1 MVPGR
6 GSLLVISKSLLVI
19 SKFNTVFYGNLF
31 FFLTGMETALPQVPA
46 AAAAKKEE
54 PSRRAAAKK
63 KPSVFVTLISDDEDN
78 DWVDEEF
85 DEDDFE
91 IEEVATALAA
101 NKKGGRCC
109 IETKFKSKCRCSR

>member
-1 MVPGR
+1 MVPGG
-6 GSLLVISKSLLVI
+6 GSLLAIYKSLLVI

-31 FFLTGMETALPQVPA
+31 LFLTGMETALPQVPA
-46 AAAAKKEE
+46 TATAKKEEE

-78 DWVDEEF
+78 DWVDEE
-85 DEDDFE
+85 
-91 IEEVATALAA
+91 VAAAPAA

-109 IETKFKSKCRCSR
+109 TETKCRRSQRQQLN

>member
-46 AAAAKKEE
+46 AAAAKKKEE

-101 NKKGGRCC
+101 NKKGGR
-109 IETKFKSKCRCSR
+109 